1 MEEEIKR
8 FNIFQRSILNSKE
21 KIELPKELEIK
32 NYLKYI
38 LREGS
43 KIEKREVLGNLKSKI
58 SYKDKE
64 LSLIN

>member
-8 FNIFQRSILNSKE
+8 FNIFQRSILNNKE

-38 LREGS
+38 LKEGS

-64 LSLIN
+64 LTLIG